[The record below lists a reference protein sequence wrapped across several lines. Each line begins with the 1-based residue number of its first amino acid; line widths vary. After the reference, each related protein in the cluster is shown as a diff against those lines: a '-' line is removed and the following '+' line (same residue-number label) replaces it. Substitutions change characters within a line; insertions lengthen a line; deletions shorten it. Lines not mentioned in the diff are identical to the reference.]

1 MPRALWKGAITFGL
15 VHIPVALY
23 PAARSQT
30 VSFDWLERK
39 SLKPVGYKRVVK
51 ETGKEVAKEDIVRGL
66 EYEPDHYVVLTD
78 EEIKG
83 ANAKATQTVDIMAF
97 VKGEDIAPYYYDTP
111 YVLAPIG
118 RGEKVY
124 MLLRDALVKS
134 GRVGIAEVVIQTRQ
148 HLAALIP
155 FGTALV
161 LNTLRWANEIR
172 SFEDIEL
179 PPATTKK
186 NAFSAKE
193 FSMAEQL
200 IDEMAEDWKPERFH
214 DTFHDDIMAIVEQKV
229 KQGKIERVVPPEKL
243 AEEGGGADIIDLTE
257 LLKRSLRGGGGTREA
272 ANDER
277 GESGTPAHAA
287 RGRESERGAREEEAP
302 HTRRAAAAAPA
313 RSSRTLKKVSRPK
326 KKGAT
331 AGAGTEA
338 KSDAKAGTRAGTK
351 SGAKTSGSRTRKAA

>member
-78 EEIKG
+78 EEIKS

-97 VKGEDIAPYYYDTP
+97 VKGEDIAPCYYDTP
-111 YVLAPIG
+111 YVLSPIG

-134 GRVGIAEVVIQTRQ
+134 GRVGVAQVVIQTRQ

-155 FGTALV
+155 FGEALL
-161 LNTLRWANEIR
+161 LNTLRWSNEIR

-193 FSMAEQL
+193 FAMAEQL

-229 KQGKIERVVPPEKL
+229 KQGKIERVVAPEKL
-243 AEEGGGADIIDLTE
+243 AEEGGADIIDLTE
-257 LLKRSLRGGGGTREA
+257 LLKRSLRGKGGGREA
-272 ANDER
+272 ANDAHTEPER
-277 GESGTPAHAA
+277 RGRAA
-287 RGRESERGAREEEAP
+287 REREDEAAP
-302 HTRRAAAAAPA
+302 RTRRAAAAAPGRGS
-313 RSSRTLKKVSRPK
+313 RSVKKVSRP
-326 KKGAT
+326 
-331 AGAGTEA
+331 A
-338 KSDAKAGTRAGTK
+338 KSGKNGTTKA
-351 SGAKTSGSRTRKAA
+351 GAKTSAGRTRKAA